1 MRKDTR
7 EDSAA
12 YSEFSQRGRR
22 LSMQGDAL
30 FMRIFVTYI
39 IRPGEAQTMK
49 LFQHDYKQGKLQTQR
64 NPVLYIFLSCFI
76 PALIMIAALA
86 GLHVTPFGDNSL
98 FIADANGLYINYVS
112 YVGRM
117 VKGLEGFTYS
127 FEKGLGGNMMPHMG
141 ITMLNPF
148 FSLFTLFPIREYPA
162 VYTLVSVLNFC
173 LCGLTMY
180 LLLADIYGHRRSNL
194 IFSTAYA
201 LNGFLVA
208 NVFQVIFFTA
218 VHVLPLVVLGLRRLL
233 QGKSP
238 LLYILSLTYAIAT
251 SYYMGFMI
259 CVASVLLLSLYLWL
273 CKNELVGQKKS
284 LFLRYALASLLG
296 GLLAAAIWLPSL
308 LGIKGGRLDQTQIT
322 DFSFAERFPLL
333 EFGAKLFTGANDANE
348 LVNGR
353 PNIYVGILP
362 IAVVVLFFLNKEISQ
377 RRKTAVGFA
386 LGFYLLSSYIIAFDM
401 LMHGGTTTNW
411 FNFRYSYIFSFFLLL
426 VAAEEWQYLDRI
438 SLADCKKCGVIML
451 VAIVLIFSKQYGFV
465 HGGEVVLDF
474 TILLIMFGAF
484 YLYRQNPEKNPKKIF
499 ESLILLIVSF
509 QLMLNYL
516 ISTDNL
522 IKNNGWSKDVPEYQ
536 SVVDMVEPLIKNI
549 QIADTDFYRME
560 INKQRSGNCGN
571 DPMFYGY
578 NGVGH
583 GGSVERN
590 FVRTGLTKL
599 GVHWFDMRN
608 YYQEGISAV
617 TDTLLGLKYLI
628 AQEDLSAEKGY
639 LNMTNLNESE
649 LFQNRDYYDAYYN
662 KYALPVAFL
671 SGTAVET
678 VETDFVDTF
687 DNLNRTW
694 IAISGQDVPVFV
706 EENDISFR
714 ATNLF
719 DGLEI
724 NADNARILTEKY
736 DAEAEAA
743 KKDPV
748 SANKA
753 SEKKAA
759 DKTLSPE
766 YSAYIEYTFTAK
778 QEGPVYIYNKASMT
792 EVQGSPTPVL
802 EYLGSYH
809 KGDTVTGYIPVL
821 TDYVNRVGFE
831 EICGRFRAAYADNDA
846 LHELAT
852 VVKERPCT
860 VEKIKDSHLRGEFT
874 AEDGQLLMFTIPYDE
889 GWTCFIDGKEAEIKQ
904 VLGVFMAIDAP
915 AGTHSYEM
923 KFFPVGMKTGIGL
936 SAAALLTTL
945 VYIPL
950 DSRRRKRADAVPET
964 AAAPE
969 CQTP

>member
-1 MRKDTR
+1 
-7 EDSAA
+7 
-12 YSEFSQRGRR
+12 
-22 LSMQGDAL
+22 
-30 FMRIFVTYI
+30 
-39 IRPGEAQTMK
+39 MK
-49 LFQHDYKQGKLQTQR
+49 LFQRNKQENIQTHQH
-64 NPVLYIFLSCFI
+64 PALYILLSFFI
-76 PALIMIAALA
+76 PFLLILVALA
-86 GLHVTPFGDNSL
+86 GLHVTPFGDKTL

-112 YVGRM
+112 YAGRL

-148 FSLFTLFPIREYPA
+148 FALFAFTPIRNYPA
-162 VYTLVSVLNFC
+162 AYTLVSVLNFC
-173 LCGLTMY
+173 VCGPTMY
-180 LLLADIYGHRRSNL
+180 LFLADIYGHKRSNL

-218 VHVLPLVVLGLRRLL
+218 VHVFPLVVLGLRKLL
-233 QGKSP
+233 RGRSP
-238 LLYILSLTYAIAT
+238 LLYILSLAYALVT

-259 CVASVLLLSLYLWL
+259 CVASVLFFILYLWL
-273 CKNELVGQKKS
+273 YKDRLTGQTRT
-284 LFLRYALASLLG
+284 LFFRYALASLCG
-296 GLLAAAIWLPSL
+296 GLLATAVWLPSL
-308 LGIKGGRLDQTQIT
+308 LGISGGRLEQTKIT
-322 DFSFAERFPLL
+322 DFSFAEKMPLL
-333 EFGAKLFTGANDANE
+333 EIGAKLFTGANSRDE
-348 LVNGR
+348 LINGL
-353 PNIYVGILP
+353 PNIFVGILP
-362 IAVVVLFFLNKEISQ
+362 LALAVLFFLNKDISR
-377 RRKTAVGFA
+377 RRKTAAGIA
-386 LGFYLLSSYIIAFDM
+386 LGFYLLSFYIVAFDM

-411 FNFRYSYIFSFFLLL
+411 FNFRYSYIFSFLLL
-426 VAAEEWQYLDRI
+426 LIAAEQWQYLDSI
-438 SLADCKKCGVIML
+438 SLADCKKCGLIL
-451 VAIVLIFSKQYGFV
+451 LLATVLIFSKRYAFV
-465 HGGEVVLDF
+465 MGGEVVLDF
-474 TILLIMFGAF
+474 ALLLLMFGAF
-484 YLYRQNPEKNPKKIF
+484 SMHRRDAGKNPKR
-499 ESLILLIVSF
+499 ILEILVLVIVSV

-516 ISTDNL
+516 ISTDSL
-522 IKNNGWSKDVPEYQ
+522 IKEKGWDQKASEYRKTVELVAPLSMGVQNGDSG
-536 SVVDMVEPLIKNI
+536 
-549 QIADTDFYRME
+549 FFRME
-560 INKQRSGNCGN
+560 VNKQYSGTCGN
-571 DPMFYGY
+571 DPMLYGY

-590 FVRTGLTKL
+590 FVRAELNKL

-608 YYQEGISAV
+608 SYGEGIPAA
-617 TDTLLGLKYLI
+617 TDTLLGLKYII
-628 AQEDLSAEKGY
+628 AQEDLTEEKGY
-639 LNMTNLNESE
+639 LNGTDFNESE
-649 LFQNRDYYDAYYN
+649 LLRDEDNYDLYYN
-662 KYALPVAFL
+662 KDALPVAFL

-694 IAISGQDVPVFV
+694 ATISGEETPVFV

-724 NADNARILTEKY
+724 NADNARKLTEKY

-753 SEKKAA
+753 SEKRAA

-766 YSAYIEYTFTAK
+766 YSAYIEYSWTAK
-778 QEGPVYIYNKASMT
+778 RDGSVYTYNKASMT

-802 EYLGSYH
+802 EYLGTYH
-809 KGDTVTGYIPVL
+809 KGDTVTGYISVA

-831 EICGRFRAAYADNDA
+831 EIAGRFRAAYADNDA

-904 VLGVFMAIDAP
+904 VLGVFMAVDAP

-923 KFFPVGMKTGIGL
+923 KFFPVGMKTGIAL